1 MPGVHC
7 HPGASC
13 TVAVLLC
20 TLQDCIPTVSQ
31 YLYFRPRMS
40 GSKCKSSSD
49 AAGACSVA
57 QLCQLLSRVRL
68 FTTPWTVACQTPLS
82 MGFYREEYC
91 SRLPLP
97 PPGDLS
103 NPGIELFSWDVAQTT
118 AVCVCVC
125 VVCILLCMY
134 ARSCPAF
141 CDPMGCS
148 QPGSSVHGISQK
160 RTLEWVGVSS
170 SKGSS
175 WPRDQ
180 THVSCDRQILC
191 YCVTWEAQEVIL

>member
-40 GSKCKSSSD
+40 GSKQQWCSWRMLSCSVV
-49 AAGACSVA
+49 SVA
-57 QLCQLLSRVRL
+57 QSCPTLHDPVDCSLPGSSVHGILQGRILQWVATSSSRGSFQPRNRTLLLRCS
-68 FTTPWTVACQTPLS
+68 S
-82 MGFYREEYC
+82 DYC
-91 SRLPLP
+91 SL
-97 PPGDLS
+97 
-103 NPGIELFSWDVAQTT
+103 
-118 AVCVCVC
+118 CVCVS

-134 ARSCPAF
+134 ARSCPTF

-191 YCVTWEAQEVIL
+191 YCVTWEAQGVIL

>member
-1 MPGVHC
+1 MNFKDVNVSLPFQSRKLVHMPGVHC

-68 FTTPWTVACQTPLS
+68 FTTPWTVACQAPLS

-91 SRLPLP
+91 SGLPLP

-103 NPGIELFSWDVAQTT
+103 HPGIEPKS
-118 AVCVCVC
+118 
-125 VVCILLCMY
+125 
-134 ARSCPAF
+134 PAS
-141 CDPMGCS
+141 PATG
-148 QPGSSVHGISQK
+148 
-160 RTLEWVGVSS
+160 
-170 SKGSS
+170 
-175 WPRDQ
+175 
-180 THVSCDRQILC
+180 RQNL
-191 YCVTWEAQEVIL
+191 Y